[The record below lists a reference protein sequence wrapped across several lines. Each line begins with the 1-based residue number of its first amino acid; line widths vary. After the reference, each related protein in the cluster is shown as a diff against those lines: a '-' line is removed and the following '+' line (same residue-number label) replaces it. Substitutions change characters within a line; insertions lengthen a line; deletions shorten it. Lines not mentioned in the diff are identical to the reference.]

1 MSLFNK
7 TKKPTTHLKNNKT
20 ALYRHFSADGELLY
34 IGISLSV
41 LHRIGQHSKHSSWFN
56 KIARISIENFD
67 SREEAKSAEQRAIEK
82 EKPFFNIHHN
92 INKYK
97 TTYIEEGFSPAEVS
111 AEGVVRPILKID
123 ANYTVE
129 EAAKFLKLRKS
140 QLQME
145 IDRGEI
151 RTWAMPPPLRLSAK
165 GTPFKPR
172 VFITGFQ
179 LIEYLETR

>member
-1 MSLFNK
+1 MSMFGKIKN
-7 TKKPTTHLKNNKT
+7 PTTSLKNNKT

-34 IGISLSV
+34 VGISLSV
-41 LHRIGQHSKHSSWFN
+41 LQRIGQHSKHSSWFN
-56 KIARISIENFD
+56 RIARISIENFD
-67 SREEAKSAEQRAIEK
+67 SREEAKLAEQRVIES
-82 EKPFFNIHHN
+82 EKPFFNVHHN
-92 INKYK
+92 TKKHK
-97 TTYIEEGFSPAEVS
+97 TTYIAEGFSPAEIS
-111 AEGVVRPILKID
+111 AEDIEKRILKID

-129 EAAKFLKLRKS
+129 EAAEFLNLRKS

-151 RTWAMPPPLRLSAK
+151 RTWVLPPPLRLSSK

-172 VFITGFQ
+172 IFITGFQ